1 MAKYMMAL
9 DAGTT
14 SNRCI
19 LFNEKG
25 EICSVAQEEFTQYYP
40 QPGWVEHDAKEI
52 WHTQLSVARQAMEK
66 LGVTAADIAG
76 IGITNQRETTI
87 VWDRETGMPIYH
99 AIVWQCRRTS
109 EYCDSLKER
118 GLVDKIREK
127 TGLVID
133 AYFSGTKIHWILE
146 NVPGARERAEKVKAV
161 LQNEDSEIAN
171 AIKKDEGFL
180 VKRSQWIF
188 GGDGWAYDIGYGGLD
203 HVLASGEDVNVL
215 VMDTEIY
222 SNTGGQASKST
233 PTAAVAKFAAAGK
246 RIRKKDLG
254 LMAITY
260 GYVYVAQVCLGADMN
275 QTVKA
280 IAEAESYK
288 GPSLII
294 AYAPCISH
302 GIISGMSNTPGEQKK
317 AVACGYWQLYRYNPD
332 VVGEKPAFTLDS
344 KAPNY
349 DLFNDFLMGE
359 VRYSALAKVY
369 PELAEELFA
378 RTKEDAIRRYGMYKK
393 LSEIN

>member
-1 MAKYMMAL
+1 
-9 DAGTT
+9 
-14 SNRCI
+14 
-19 LFNEKG
+19 
-25 EICSVAQEEFTQYYP
+25 
-40 QPGWVEHDAKEI
+40 
-52 WHTQLSVARQAMEK
+52 
-66 LGVTAADIAG
+66 
-76 IGITNQRETTI
+76 
-87 VWDRETGMPIYH
+87 
-99 AIVWQCRRTS
+99 
-109 EYCDSLKER
+109 
-118 GLVDKIREK
+118 
-127 TGLVID
+127 
-133 AYFSGTKIHWILE
+133 
-146 NVPGARERAEKVKAV
+146 
-161 LQNEDSEIAN
+161 
-171 AIKKDEGFL
+171 
-180 VKRSQWIF
+180 
-188 GGDGWAYDIGYGGLD
+188 
-203 HVLASGEDVNVL
+203 
-215 VMDTEIY
+215 MDTEIY

-280 IAEAESYK
+280 ITEAENYK

-393 LSEIN
+393 LSETN